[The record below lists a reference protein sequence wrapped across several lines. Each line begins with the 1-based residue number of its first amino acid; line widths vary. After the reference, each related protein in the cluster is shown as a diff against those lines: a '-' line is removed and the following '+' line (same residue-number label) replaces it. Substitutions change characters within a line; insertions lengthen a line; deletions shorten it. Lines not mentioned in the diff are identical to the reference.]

1 MANSFSVDLVLDRVS
16 KRTVTYLGNVF
27 APLNAF
33 STDFSNEEY
42 TQGQNV
48 RFQVANAG
56 PTVQTNPTNWESGDW
71 GLTNVNILV
80 NQYSA
85 SLSLTPRQLNNEFRL
100 DQAIDI
106 GLQAI
111 GKKFMGVAFAPFT
124 SSGST
129 NFTNVVVATAN
140 ISQANIANA
149 MVTAWARIARGTTKN
164 AILDATSYSKL
175 LPTQLTTERG
185 PAPGIAGYDAVYLNT
200 DFSGAGTNVYGAFMT
215 PGAVAILTG
224 LPQAVPSMFGE
235 AIQQQVISVPLGGR
249 GTINQGALSNPTVQL
264 LQTTWLATA
273 TRTMW
278 ISYDWMQGAS
288 AIGDANSGVVLLST
302 TNP

>member
-16 KRTVTYLGNVF
+16 KRTITYLGNVF

-80 NQYSA
+80 NQYSG
-85 SLSLTPRQLNNEFRL
+85 SISLTPRQLNNEFRL
-100 DQAIDI
+100 DQAIDVA
-106 GLQAI
+106 LQAI
-111 GKKFMGVAFAPFT
+111 AKKFMGVAFAPVT

-129 NFTNVVVATAN
+129 NFSNVIVSTAN
-140 ISQANIANA
+140 LSQANVANA
-149 MVTAWARIARGTTKN
+149 MASAWVTIAKSTRKN
-164 AILDATSYSKL
+164 AILSASAYAKL
-175 LPTQLTTERG
+175 LPTQLNTELG
-185 PAPGIAGYDAVYLNT
+185 PVAGLAGYDAVYLNT
-200 DFSGAGTNVYGAFMT
+200 DFSGAGTNVQGFFGG
-215 PGAVAILTG
+215 PGAVAVLSG
-224 LPQAVPSMFGE
+224 LPQQVPSMFGE
-235 AIQQQVISVPLGGR
+235 AIQQQVISVPIGGR
-249 GTINQGALSNPTVQL
+249 GSLNQGSLSNPTVQL

-278 ISYDWMQGAS
+278 ISYDWMQGS
-288 AIGDANSGVVLLST
+288 AATGDSNSGVAFLT
-302 TNP
+302 NTNP

>member
-1 MANSFSVDLVLDRVS
+1 MANSFSVDLILDRVS

-71 GLTNVNILV
+71 GLTNVNVLV

-85 SLSLTPRQLNNEFRL
+85 SMSLTPRQLNNEFRL
-100 DQAIDI
+100 DQAIDV

-111 GKKFMGVAFAPFT
+111 AKKFMGVAFAPLT

-149 MVTAWARIARGTTKN
+149 MVTAWARIARSTTKN

-175 LPTQLTTERG
+175 LPTQLTTELG
-185 PAPGIAGYDAVYLNT
+185 PRAGLAGFDATYLNT
-200 DFSGAGTNVYGAFMT
+200 DWSGAGTNVYGFFGG
-215 PGAVAILTG
+215 PGALAILTG
-224 LPQAVPSMFGE
+224 LPQAVPAMFGE

-288 AIGDANSGVVLLST
+288 AQGDPNSGVVLLST

>member
-1 MANSFSVDLVLDRVS
+1 MANSFSVDLILDRVS

-33 STDFSNEEY
+33 STDFSGENY

-71 GLTNVNILV
+71 GLANVNILV

-100 DQAIDI
+100 DQAIDVA
-106 GLQAI
+106 LQAI

-129 NFTNVVVATAN
+129 NFTNVVLTVANQT
-140 ISQANIANA
+140 QANVANA
-149 MVTAWARIARGTTKN
+149 MAVAWARIAKGTTKS
-164 AILDATSYSKL
+164 AILDAASYSKL

-185 PAPGIAGYDAVYLNT
+185 PSVGLAGYDGIYLNT
-200 DFSGAGTNVYGAFMT
+200 DWSGAGTNVYGAFMT
-215 PGAVAILTG
+215 PGAVASIAG
-224 LPQAVPSMFGE
+224 LPESVPSIFGE

-249 GTINQGALSNPTVQL
+249 GTINQGALTSPTVQL
-264 LQTTWLATA
+264 LQTTWMATA

-278 ISYDWMQGAS
+278 ISYDWMQGAA
-288 AIGDANSGVVLLST
+288 AIGDSNAGCVLVT
-302 TNP
+302 AVNP

>member
-1 MANSFSVDLVLDRVS
+1 MANSFSADLVLDRVS
-16 KRTVTYLGNVF
+16 KRTITYLGNVF
-27 APLNAF
+27 APLSAF
-33 STDFSNEEY
+33 STDLSGETY

-85 SLSLTPRQLNNEFRL
+85 SMSLTPRQLNNEFRL
-100 DQAIDI
+100 DQAIDV

-111 GKKFMGVAFAPFT
+111 AKKFMGVAFAPLT

-129 NFTNVVVATAN
+129 NFTNVVVSVAN
-140 ISQANIANA
+140 QTQANIANA
-149 MVTAWARIARGTTKN
+149 MTVAWARIARNTTKN
-164 AILDATSYSKL
+164 AILDAASYSKL
-175 LPTQLTTERG
+175 LPQQLTTEMG
-185 PAPGIAGYDAVYLNT
+185 PRPGLAGFDAVYLNT
-200 DFSGAGTNVYGAFMT
+200 DWSGAGANVYGFFGG
-215 PGAVAILTG
+215 PGALSVITG
-224 LPQAVPSMFGE
+224 LPEQVPAMFGE

-249 GTINQGALSNPTVQL
+249 GTINQGALANPTVQL

-278 ISYDWMQGAS
+278 ISYDWMQGSTAN
-288 AIGDANSGVVLLST
+288 GDPNSGVVLLSAV
-302 TNP
+302 NP